1 MIRQICILSL
11 IIAVM
16 IMIIVIIIEIITMID
31 NGKDEGEDDDV
42 PSFPMHLYL
51 HTIQKQETRIQM
63 TRQICSLCI
72 YVFCAHCA

>member
-1 MIRQICILSL
+1 
-11 IIAVM
+11 
-16 IMIIVIIIEIITMID
+16 MIIVIIIEIITMID
-31 NGKDEGEDDDV
+31 NGKDEGEDDV